1 MFRLYQTLRILQDVK
16 NGIRRQPTHHEK
28 CGKKNKQSHNFIITS
43 KEIKTILSKEKV
55 GN

>member
-28 CGKKNKQSHNFIITS
+28 CGNKNKQSHNFIITS
-43 KEIKTILSKEKV
+43 MEKDFSIERRK
-55 GN
+55 